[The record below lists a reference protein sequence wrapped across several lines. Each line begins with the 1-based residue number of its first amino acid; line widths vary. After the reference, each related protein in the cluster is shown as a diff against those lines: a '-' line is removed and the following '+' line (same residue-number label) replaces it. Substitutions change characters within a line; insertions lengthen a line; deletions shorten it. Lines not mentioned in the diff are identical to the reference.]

1 MRYVFALAV
10 ALTALSVGVAT
21 VGAEPTAQTAHKKKK
36 CNKIKDQKK
45 KKKCKRHRHGHPG
58 TPGAPGTQGASGV
71 GAPGTPG
78 TPAQEKATL
87 GSADFT
93 TGTDGPLFRHNPSNG
108 TVSQTPDGIEF
119 GPYMDGSS
127 EGGSVEYN
135 GLNGQPL
142 SAVQSLAYLARYT
155 SDGDTGGVAV
165 PYLRIFLEGDMHD
178 AIFSPN
184 TQPPDPDVEEG
195 VFHNWVATSGVW
207 RYDDDAGAGGPGTYG
222 VNGAPF
228 STVVG
233 DHGDE
238 TISGIYIT
246 TGFSAGV
253 DLAALLQ
260 EWRINETIYSF
271 TS

>member
-1 MRYVFALAV
+1 MRYVIAVAV

-21 VGAEPTAQTAHKKKK
+21 VAGEPTAQPA
-36 CNKIKDQKK
+36 
-45 KKKCKRHRHGHPG
+45 KKKCKKKKRKQLRKKKCKKAGPQGPQGQQGPQGGSGVPG
-58 TPGAPGTQGASGV
+58 TPGNPGD
-71 GAPGTPG
+71 PGD
-78 TPAQEKATL
+78 PAVTKAVLTI
-87 GSADFT
+87 DEFT
-93 TGTDGPLFRHNPSNG
+93 TESGGPLFLHNPGNG

-119 GPYMDGSS
+119 GPYAD
-127 EGGSVEYN
+127 GGSAGGSMEFT

-142 SAVQSLAYLARYT
+142 STVSSLVYLARYT
-155 SDGDTGGVAV
+155 STGDTGGVGV
-165 PYLRIFLEGDMHD
+165 PYLRVFLEGDTHD

-195 VFHNWVATSGVW
+195 VWHNWVATSGLW
-207 RYDDDAGAGGPGTYG
+207 RYDDDAGTGGEYG
-222 VNGAPF
+222 PNGAPF
-228 STVVG
+228 STLLA

-238 TISGIYIT
+238 IISGIYIT